1 MNYSAN
7 HSAMNRTTVNQKRPQ
22 SNAGERNAG
31 FTLLELLVSVTIVGL
46 LAVTILFGW
55 RVAASAWQRADRH
68 LREQRVVVATHQV
81 LEEQMASMVP
91 YRVSPAQGPPIIFF
105 QGDPEAARFVSRYS
119 LADRARSGLYLIEYR
134 IVEQRD
140 GKKQLLVNEFPL
152 HGPEELRALLEGVE
166 LSTVGSILRF
176 DSFHEGPRTRTLLA
190 GLQECRFQYYRPP
203 RFNDPGGWTE
213 QWVNVVDELPRGM
226 AIRAVPAA
234 GARNLQ
240 PVSVVATIQGFAL
253 RKL

>member
-1 MNYSAN
+1 MNYAAN
-7 HSAMNRTTVNQKRPQ
+7 HSTTHQKRPHGK
-22 SNAGERNAG
+22 AREHNAG

-46 LAVTILFGW
+46 LSVTIFFGW

-68 LREQRVVVATHQV
+68 LREQRVVLATHQV

-91 YRVSPAQGPPIIFF
+91 YRVSPAQGPPMIFF
-105 QGDPEAARFVSRYS
+105 QGEPEAARFVSRYS

-134 IVEQRD
+134 IVAQRD
-140 GKKQLLVNEFPL
+140 GQKQLMVNEFPL
-152 HGPEELRALLEGVE
+152 HGPEELRELVEGVD
-166 LSTVGSILRF
+166 LTPAGSILRF
-176 DSFHEGPRTRTLLA
+176 ASFHEGPRTITLLA
-190 GLQECRFQYYRPP
+190 GLQKCSFQYYRTP
-203 RFNDPGGWTE
+203 RFNDPGGWSE

-240 PVSVVATIQGFAL
+240 PVSVITAIQGFAL
-253 RKL
+253 RKP